1 MKVGLQRGEDGD
13 ESVNVVDANAHLEGK
28 GNSVFAWTVLVA
40 HKSWYMNFC
49 I

>member
-1 MKVGLQRGEDGD
+1 MGLQRGEDGD

-28 GNSVFAWTVLVA
+28 GVICVFAWTVLVA
-40 HKSWYMNFC
+40 HKSWYVNFC